1 MTNITDIDNAN
12 IINHMILKNGITS
25 GYYYQEIGNIEP
37 ITILGNLEQESGML
51 LKMH

>member
-1 MTNITDIDNAN
+1 
-12 IINHMILKNGITS
+12 MILKNGITS
-25 GYYYQEIGNIEP
+25 GYYQEIGNIEP